1 MMKTR
6 DSFKLHVLQ
15 LVRHSLEEGGSA
27 QREGGSSLKQFT
39 LIELLVVIA
48 IIAILAGMLL
58 PSLGKAKQYAYTTQ
72 CASNF
77 KTSHM
82 ALTFYAED
90 NSDFYPQRQ
99 GISFFTK
106 KLGADKAVC
115 MFNYWPGLTSTNM
128 AYAAIGRKG
137 VRSSPY
143 ACPAAKPEEEYP
155 TQYWKSDNF
164 SLTQGYSICFNKA
177 LHADKGS
184 SYYKTTKWRYPTRL
198 MTMAD
203 GSDTSIQ
210 YANPFTRADQKMHAR
225 HNGGLNV
232 LFADGH
238 VSSMKSADIPN
249 NSVTSGAKDKA
260 FWNSRSSTPAWF

>member
-1 MMKTR
+1 MRKSR
-6 DSFKLHVLQ
+6 
-15 LVRHSLEEGGSA
+15 
-27 QREGGSSLKQFT
+27 FT

-58 PSLGKAKQYAYTTQ
+58 PALGKAKQYAYTTQ

-106 KLGADKAVC
+106 KLGVDKDVC

-155 TQYWKSDNF
+155 TQFWKSDNF
-164 SLTQGYSICFNKA
+164 SLTQSYSYCFNSAGDHK
-177 LHADKGS
+177 DPGS
-184 SYYKTTKWRYPTRL
+184 AYYKTTKWRYPTRL
-198 MTMAD
+198 MTMTD
-203 GSDTSIQ
+203 GSDTTNMHT
-210 YANPFTRADQKMHAR
+210 NPFTRSDRKMHAR

-238 VSSMKSADIPN
+238 VNLMKKNEIPDN
-249 NSVTSGAKDKA
+249 KINPGAKDKA
-260 FWNSRSSTPAWF
+260 FWDSTSKTPEWF